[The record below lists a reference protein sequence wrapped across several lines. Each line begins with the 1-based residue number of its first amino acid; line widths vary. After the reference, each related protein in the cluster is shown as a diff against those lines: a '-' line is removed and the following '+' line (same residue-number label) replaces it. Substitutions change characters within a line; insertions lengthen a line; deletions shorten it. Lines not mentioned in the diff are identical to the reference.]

1 MEFTT
6 IDFIVIGLILF
17 LGLKGFITGFTH
29 ELFNFIGI
37 IGGFALATRVADKV
51 GNFINDNIY
60 PLTGEP
66 TIKLVG
72 VAITLLGVWILFSII
87 SSMFRSQDN
96 NDISL
101 LSRILGYVVS
111 VAKYSAI
118 LGLIFVAINRS
129 DFLSEKLLKNSQNS
143 KTLPIL
149 LNIGEKLLNSDINI
163 SKESNSTIKDIN
175 LSAINLDG

>member
-1 MEFTT
+1 MELTT
-6 IDFIVIGLILF
+6 IDFIIIGLILF
-17 LGLKGFITGFTH
+17 LGLKGFVTGFTH

-37 IGGFALATRVADKV
+37 IGGFALATRVDNQV
-51 GNFINDNIY
+51 GNFINDNVY
-60 PLTGEP
+60 PLASEP
-66 TIKLVG
+66 TVKLVG
-72 VAITLLGVWILFSII
+72 LAITLLGVWILFTAI

-101 LSRILGYVVS
+101 LSRILGYGVS

>member
-1 MEFTT
+1 MELTT
-6 IDFIVIGLILF
+6 IDFIIIGLILF

-37 IGGFALATRVADKV
+37 IGGFALATRVDNQV
-51 GNFINDNIY
+51 GNFINDNVY
-60 PLTGEP
+60 PLASEP
-66 TIKLVG
+66 TVKLVG
-72 VAITLLGVWILFSII
+72 LAITLLGVWILFTAI

-101 LSRILGYVVS
+101 LSRILGYGVS

>member
-1 MEFTT
+1 MELTA

-17 LGLKGFITGFTH
+17 LGLKGFVTGFTH

-37 IGGFALATRVADKV
+37 IGGFALATRVDDKV

-60 PLTGEP
+60 PLTSEP

-87 SSMFRSQDN
+87 SSMFKNIDS
-96 NDISL
+96 DISL
-101 LSRILGYVVS
+101 FSRILGYIVS

-149 LNIGEKLLNSDINI
+149 LDIGEKLLNSDINI
-163 SKESNSTIKDIN
+163 SKKTNSTIKDIN